1 MSGSKESRPALNRLM
16 TDAHLRRFDAI
27 LVWRLDRF
35 GRSLIH
41 LVNTVADL
49 EVLGVSFIS
58 LHDGLELT
66 TPSGRLMFHVVA
78 ALAQFEL
85 TLTRERVMAG
95 LNNARRTGKQLGRPP
110 RIVDFDS
117 ISRLKAEGHGLR
129 TIAKKLGVGYGTVR
143 MRLTSC
149 ERKTPNPGAATEVEV

>member
-49 EVLGVSFIS
+49 EVLG
-58 LHDGLELT
+58 GQ
-66 TPSGRLMFHVVA
+66 FH
-78 ALAQFEL
+78 
-85 TLTRERVMAG
+85 
-95 LNNARRTGKQLGRPP
+95 
-110 RIVDFDS
+110 
-117 ISRLKAEGHGLR
+117 
-129 TIAKKLGVGYGTVR
+129 
-143 MRLTSC
+143 
-149 ERKTPNPGAATEVEV
+149 

>member
-1 MSGSKESRPALNRLM
+1 
-16 TDAHLRRFDAI
+16 
-27 LVWRLDRF
+27 
-35 GRSLIH
+35 
-41 LVNTVADL
+41 
-49 EVLGVSFIS
+49 
-58 LHDGLELT
+58 
-66 TPSGRLMFHVVA
+66 MFHVVA